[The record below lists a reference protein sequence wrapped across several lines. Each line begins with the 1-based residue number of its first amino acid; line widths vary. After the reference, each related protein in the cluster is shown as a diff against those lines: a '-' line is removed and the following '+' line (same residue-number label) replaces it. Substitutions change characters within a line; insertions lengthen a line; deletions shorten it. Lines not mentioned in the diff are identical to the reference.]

1 MEKERQPQLYD
12 TFSKNGVFYRV
23 TSIEDGILTLK
34 RSDGGKQGRPVTGTY
49 DQLMKKKYRLCDIPQ
64 VTCYKLEEEE
74 QEEEMELKND
84 YKLVGQVELMDIDAE
99 FMRTLLDNHYAITIE
114 KTPTYY
120 IKVDIYEEV
129 EVEE

>member
-34 RSDGGKQGRPVTGTY
+34 RSDGGKQGRPVTGTS
-49 DQLMKKKYRLCDIPQ
+49 DQLTKKKYRLCDIPQ

-74 QEEEMELKND
+74 EEEMELKND